1 MLRYSSSLI
10 KYFGPLAHARSI
22 TSKALFNNNKWLFR
36 KPELRFYKY
45 KDGPDTDPCVLNV
58 NPGKKNNLYIAN
70 ADFRNTLSDALR
82 AVYETKVN
90 GGSKV
95 DIKLKKYAW
104 LRLKDLIH
112 GQLIDN
118 DLSTKLSTYKPSL
131 SQIINPTDLSNIV
144 LQMSSISSVNQNVWS
159 KIIRESE
166 NITDIDKYIYFLSSY
181 YDYILGKEIIP
192 FMINSRDNQTTN
204 SINFVNPSEW
214 FPEARKIRRHIVMHV
229 GPTNSGKTFKSLQKL
244 KHAERGYYAGP
255 LRLLAREVYDNFQSE
270 GIRCNLLTGEEVI
283 KDLDVSGNEASLT
296 SGTVEMIP
304 MNKKFDIVVLD
315 EIQMM
320 ADIDRGWAW
329 TNALLGVQARE
340 IHCCGEQSAV
350 PLIKRI
356 SEMTGDKFTINE
368 YTRMGNLK
376 VEDAPLE
383 NGFKSLRK
391 GDCVVAFSK
400 KSILDLKLEIEKKT
414 KLKVAVI
421 YGSLPP
427 ETRVK
432 QATLFNTGEYDILV
446 ASDAIGMGLNLS
458 IDRIIFTTSKK
469 FNGREMVTMS
479 DSNIKQIGGRAGR
492 FKRDIHL
499 DGNLPTG
506 YITAVNHS
514 VLKDVRKAIDSP
526 IVPLESAVT
535 WPTDEICAQ
544 YNNCFEAGTTCQYLL
559 ETIAK
564 EIEKNSNKL
573 FQICDLKSR
582 LNAIKI
588 IDEMDNISFMDKM
601 RLSNAPLKDNPLV
614 TNAFVQFCLTIAYG
628 HTRGILSY
636 KFPFDEL
643 DLKYIY
649 NEKHGLERYEALYN
663 IIMLFFWLSNRY
675 PNYFIDQESAKDL
688 KVFCEMIIFE
698 KIDHMKKNP
707 YKKKFGNYITS
718 GRSRKRKTE
727 KSERNDSNSQNKK
740 PRHDKN

>member
-1 MLRYSSSLI
+1 MLRNCHSLLRF
-10 KYFGPLAHARSI
+10 FGPFYQTRLIS
-22 TSKALFNNNKWLFR
+22 SKKLFNNNKWLIR
-36 KPELRFYKY
+36 KPTLKFYKY
-45 KDGPDTDPCVLNV
+45 SDGPELESCILNI
-58 NPGKKNNLYIAN
+58 KQDNLYTEN
-70 ADFRNTLSDALR
+70 TKFKNTLSKALER
-82 AVYETKVN
+82 VYENKVN
-90 GGSKV
+90 GSIQG

-112 GQLIDN
+112 SQLIAK
-118 DLSTKLSTYKPSL
+118 DLQSKLQAFKPSL
-131 SQIINPTDLSNIV
+131 SQIVNPTDLSNIV
-144 LQMSSISSVNQNVWS
+144 PHLLSSKSIDSDIWH
-159 KIIRESE
+159 KLIGEDRI
-166 NITDIDKYIYFLSSY
+166 ITDVDKYAHFLAYY
-181 YDYILGKEIIP
+181 YDYILGKEIVP
-192 FMINSRDNQTTN
+192 SMVNKDDNGSIN
-204 SINFVNPSEW
+204 SINLVNPSEW
-214 FPEARKIRRHIVMHV
+214 FPEARKIRRHIIMHV

-244 KHAERGYYAGP
+244 KNADRGYYAGP
-255 LRLLAREVYDNFQSE
+255 LRLLAREVYDNFQAE

-283 KDLDVSGNEASLT
+283 KDFDTSGNEASIT

-320 ADIDRGWAW
+320 SDIDRGWAW
-329 TNALLGVQARE
+329 TNALLGVQAKE

-368 YTRMGNLK
+368 YTRMGHLQ
-376 VEDAPLE
+376 VEDSPLE

-414 KLKVAVI
+414 PFKVAVI

-432 QATLFNTGEYDILV
+432 QAALFNSGEYDILV

-458 IDRIIFTTSKK
+458 IDRIVFTTSKK

-499 DGNLPTG
+499 DGKLPTG
-506 YITAVNHS
+506 YITAVNTS
-514 VLKDVRKAIDSP
+514 VLRDVRKAIESP
-526 IVPLESAVT
+526 IIPLTSAVT

-544 YNNCFEAGTTCQYLL
+544 FNNQFDARTTCGFLL
-559 ETIAK
+559 ETIAN

-588 IDEMDNISFMDKM
+588 IDSMDNISFMDKM
-601 RLSNAPLKDNPLV
+601 RLSNAPLKENPMV
-614 TNAFVQFCLTIAYG
+614 TNAFIQFCHTIALG
-628 HTRGILSY
+628 HTRGLLSY
-636 KFPFDEL
+636 HFRFHEL
-643 DLKYIY
+643 DSKYIY
-649 NEKHGLERYEALYN
+649 NEKHGLETYEALYN

-675 PNYFIDQESAKDL
+675 PHYFIDQESAMDL

-698 KIDHMKKNP
+698 KIDHMKRNP
-707 YKKKFGNYITS
+707 YKKKYGHYITQ
-718 GRSRKRKTE
+718 KRK
-727 KSERNDSNSQNKK
+727 KGVYLN
-740 PRHDKN
+740 H